1 MALTALD
8 PKTVLLIADL
18 QKGIIGSTFIH
29 LIGEVVERANAPE
42 RS

>member
-18 QKGIIGSTFIH
+18 QKGIGSTFIH